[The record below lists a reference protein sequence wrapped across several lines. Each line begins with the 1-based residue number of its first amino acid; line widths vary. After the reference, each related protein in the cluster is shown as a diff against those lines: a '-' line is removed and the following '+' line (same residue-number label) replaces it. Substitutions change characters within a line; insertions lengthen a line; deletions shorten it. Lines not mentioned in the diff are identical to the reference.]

1 MQVSYILCRS
11 KITASITIKNTDHV
25 SDIKEGEPLVKFN

>member
-11 KITASITIKNTDHV
+11 KITAIITIKNTGHV